1 LEIGPIVT
9 SNDWKKEQR
18 MKILVPL
25 AEGVEEMEA
34 VIVMDTLR
42 RAGFEVVGAGLKAGP
57 LTASRGV
64 RLIPDVTLDE
74 VRALDFDAIV
84 LPGGKGVALLKQD
97 ARVLEAVR
105 VLHQAGRWVC
115 AVCAA
120 PLVLQAAG
128 ILAGRAVTC
137 FPGVADQ
144 LTAATRSDARVV
156 VDGTLITS
164 QGAGTS
170 LEFALE
176 IVRRL
181 GGETLAQR
189 VGREMVAF

>member
-1 LEIGPIVT
+1 
-9 SNDWKKEQR
+9 

-97 ARVLEAVR
+97 VRVLEAVR

-189 VGREMVAF
+189 VGQEMVAF

>member
-1 LEIGPIVT
+1 
-9 SNDWKKEQR
+9 

-34 VIVMDTLR
+34 VIVIDTLR
-42 RAGFEVVGAGLKAGP
+42 RAGFEVVAAGLKAGP

-64 RLIPDVTLDE
+64 RLLPDVLLAD
-74 VRALDFDAIV
+74 VRALDFDAVV
-84 LPGGKGVALLKQD
+84 LPGGKGVALLMQD
-97 ARVLEAVR
+97 ARVLDAVR
-105 VLHQAGRWVC
+105 ALHQAGRWVC

-128 ILAGRAVTC
+128 ILAGRTVTC

-144 LTAATRSDARVV
+144 LTATTRREARVV
-156 VDGTLITS
+156 VDGHLITS

-170 LEFALE
+170 IEFALE
-176 IVRRL
+176 MVRRM
-181 GGETLAQR
+181 GGEALAQR
-189 VGREMVAF
+189 VGKEMVAF

>member
-1 LEIGPIVT
+1 M
-9 SNDWKKEQR
+9 S
-18 MKILVPL
+18 KILVPL

-34 VIVMDTLR
+34 VIVIDTLR
-42 RAGFEVVGAGLKAGP
+42 RAGFEVVTAGLKAGP

-64 RLIPDVTLDE
+64 RLIPDTTLDE
-74 VRALDFDAIV
+74 VDVCSFDALV
-84 LPGGKGVALLKQD
+84 LPGGKGVALLKED

-105 VLHQAGRWVC
+105 TLHASGRWVC

-128 ILAGRAVTC
+128 ILAGRKVTC
-137 FPGVADQ
+137 FPGVAGQ
-144 LTAATRSDARVV
+144 LTATDRCAERVV
-156 VDGTLITS
+156 VDGRLITS

-176 IVRRL
+176 IVRQL
-181 GGETLAQR
+181 GGEALARR
-189 VGREMVAF
+189 VGEEMVAF